1 MNPVAYA
8 FESLMINE
16 FHGREF
22 GCSDFV
28 PSGDGYGGVGGLER
42 SCRSTGNVPGSAFVD
57 GDRYIN
63 ESFAYYAQHKWRC
76 ARASLSPPSPFTDI
90 WSWVRNLG
98 IVIAFWLFF
107 TFTYLL
113 ATAKIQAAKS
123 KGEVLVFKRGY
134 IPAHL
139 KPSSSSSPDGDDEEK
154 ASVPTEKSRVGVNTG
169 MQRGESLAAI
179 HRQTKIFHWRDVCYD
194 IKVKGGERR
203 LLDHVDG
210 WVKPGTLTAL
220 MVCFV
225 VVRSPGR
232 VLTE

>member
-1 MNPVAYA
+1 MEVRL
-8 FESLMINE
+8 SL
-16 FHGREF
+16 
-22 GCSDFV
+22 
-28 PSGDGYGGVGGLER
+28 
-42 SCRSTGNVPGSAFVD
+42 
-57 GDRYIN
+57 
-63 ESFAYYAQHKWRC
+63 
-76 ARASLSPPSPFTDI
+76 PSPWFPLVSLLI
-90 WSWVRNLG
+90 FGGGACRNLG

-113 ATAKIQAAKS
+113 ATAKIQAAK
-123 KGEVLVFKRGY
+123 GEVLVFKRGY

-139 KPSSSSSPDGDDEEK
+139 KPSSSEGDDEEK

-225 VVRSPGR
+225 VRVSWSGR